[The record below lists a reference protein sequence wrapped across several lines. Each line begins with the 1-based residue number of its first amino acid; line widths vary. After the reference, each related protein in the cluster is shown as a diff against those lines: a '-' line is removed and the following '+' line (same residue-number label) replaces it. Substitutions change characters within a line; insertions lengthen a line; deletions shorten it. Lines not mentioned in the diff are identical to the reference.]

1 MVGSLLIISVIVAL
15 IATAFF
21 LLGNTS
27 YQGKGLFF
35 ATLSILLSFVLITVL
50 PLPYPYPWVAL
61 AVGNIILY
69 LALWLPVASKKK

>member
-1 MVGSLLIISVIVAL
+1 MVGSLLILSVIVAI

-35 ATLSILLSFVLITVL
+35 ATLSILLSFVLFTILRL
-50 PLPYPYPWVAL
+50 PFPYPWVAL
-61 AVGNIILY
+61 VVGNAIFY
-69 LALWLPVASKKK
+69 LALWFPVASKKK